1 MSFALQVAYK
11 AVIIG
16 LIVAIAVGLMGA
28 LGSVIVNVFNDIDV
42 SLDGNISGALRTGR
56 ELANNFINGYVLNAC
71 IGLWFTAFIFASGY
85 TFVLYIHKLMD
96 L

>member
-16 LIVAIAVGLMGA
+16 LIVAIAMTLMA
-28 LGSVIVNVFNDIDV
+28 SLGSVIVNVFNDIDV
-42 SLDGNISGALRTGR
+42 SLDGNISSALRTGR
-56 ELANNFINGYVLNAC
+56 ELANNFVNGHVLNAC
-71 IGLWFTAFIFASGY
+71 IGLWFTAFAFASGY